1 MITMEQTEKTDN
13 ILFEDVTKTDRLVNG
28 DPIHLPSMPDLH
40 FSTLRK
46 YAFVLFVLAA
56 CFLVILW
63 SRLDINESNVAM
75 GKAQKDYRRALEEN
89 HRLNLELNL
98 LLDPASIERQVETW
112 DLKNNV
118 DTIEIYEVQQ

>member
-28 DPIHLPSMPDLH
+28 DTIHLPSMPDLH

-46 YAFVLFVLAA
+46 YAMVLFVLAT

-112 DLKNNV
+112 ELKSNV
-118 DTIEIYEVQQ
+118 DTIDIYEVQQ